1 MEPICNRFE
10 ILKFYTCRMEPL
22 HPFYERYFDVL
33 DIAFQ
38 PIVDIH
44 SGISFGVEAL
54 LRGSDVL
61 GFVTIEAFFDHL
73 YEENILYTF
82 DLRLREKV
90 IEKFCTIAGFENLK
104 LFYNL
109 DNRVLEMT
117 DFSKGNT
124 SRILRRYGL
133 DQKSIVFE
141 LSEHNEIVNL
151 DHFTKLM
158 NHYGDEG
165 FCIAIDDFGI
175 GQSGYKL
182 LYHCTPNI
190 IKIDR
195 FFLSSINKDPKK
207 KLLAHNMV
215 QLATLMG
222 CRVIAEGVENNQELF
237 VCKEIGAHMVQGY
250 FVQHPTIDASK
261 IEIKYP
267 HIMESSTRDL
277 RHKEDQNI
285 ILKRLES
292 LKPII
297 IGDSMEAL
305 LDLLK
310 EDDKLFL
317 VPVVDS
323 MHHPQGIIHEH
334 RLKSVIY
341 SPFGRSL
348 IQNRSSNLS
357 VLETYIEPIPVVDIK
372 MPLET
377 IIELFS
383 LSENAPGVLVVES
396 SRYIGYLSARDM
408 IDVIHERNLIRA
420 RDENP
425 LTRLPG
431 NFRIN
436 EYIANILEN
445 PEEAIVVYF
454 DFDHFKPY
462 NDHYG
467 FRNGDRVILLFA
479 ELMHKVLSPEFFKGH
494 IGGDDFFMGALLNES
509 TTFKSVC
516 TQVEL
521 LIHKFIDNVRDF
533 YETKDRERGC
543 IIAEDREGNSK
554 EYKLLSVSAVVIR
567 IQKNSD
573 LLSGEHLQRLFAQ
586 EKKIAK
592 KSPDHLSIVEL

>member
-1 MEPICNRFE
+1 
-10 ILKFYTCRMEPL
+10 MEPL

-44 SGISFGVEAL
+44 SGITFGVEAL

-61 GFVTIEAFFDHL
+61 GYISIEAFFDHL
-73 YEENILYTF
+73 YEQNILYTF
-82 DLRLREKV
+82 DIRLREVV
-90 IEKFCTIAGFENLK
+90 IEKFCRIEGYENLK

-133 DQKSIVFE
+133 DHKRIVFE
-141 LSEHNEIVNL
+141 LSEHNEITNIE
-151 DHFTKLM
+151 HFNRLM
-158 NHYGDEG
+158 SHYADEG

-182 LYHCTPNI
+182 LYHSTPNI

-195 FFLSSINKDPKK
+195 FFLSSIDKDPKK
-207 KLLAHNMV
+207 KLLARNMV

-222 CRVIAEGVENNQELF
+222 CRVIAEGIESENELF

-250 FVQHPTIDASK
+250 YVAYPTINITQ
-261 IEIKYP
+261 IESKYP
-267 HIMESSTRDL
+267 DIIGTTIREQRFKDDH
-277 RHKEDQNI
+277 NI
-285 ILKRLES
+285 ILKRLET
-292 LKPII
+292 LKPIV
-297 IGDSMEAL
+297 IGDSMESL

-310 EDDKLFL
+310 ADDELFL

-323 MHHPQGIIHEH
+323 ASYPKGIIHEH

-341 SPFGRSL
+341 SPYGRSL

-357 VLETYIEPIPVVDIK
+357 VLDTYIEPIPVVDIK

-383 LSENAPGVLVVES
+383 LSENAPGVLVIES
-396 SRYIGYLSARDM
+396 SRYIGYLSAREM
-408 IDVIHERNLIRA
+408 IEVVHERNLISA
-420 RDENP
+420 RDQNP

-436 EYIANILEN
+436 AFIAQILEN
-445 PEEAIVVYF
+445 NDDAVVAYF

-462 NDHYG
+462 NDYYG
-467 FRNGDRVILLFA
+467 FRKGDRVILLFT
-479 ELMHKVLSPEFFKGH
+479 ELMHKCLSSEFFKGH
-494 IGGDDFFMGALLNES
+494 IGGDDFFMG
-509 TTFKSVC
+509 TFLHGEVTFESVC
-516 TQVEL
+516 SQITY
-521 LIHKFIDNVRDF
+521 LIQKFIDEVQDF
-533 YETKDRERGC
+533 YETEDRERGS
-543 IIAEDREGNSK
+543 ILSEDRDGNIK
-554 EYKLLSVSAVVIR
+554 EFKLLSVSAVIIR
-567 IQKNSD
+567 IGKGST
-573 LLSGEHLQRLFAQ
+573 LLTGEHLQQLFAQ
-586 EKKIAK
+586 EKKRAK
-592 KSPDHLSIVEL
+592 KSPTHISVVHTREI